1 MIFLILKGGDKMT
14 TQITELL
21 EARQTVA
28 KTIDKK
34 IATDKV
40 TEKKQFDDILGD
52 AKDDDNDTGKVAV
65 SNNIPNNKS
74 TGKLPLDNNTA
85 NDKDKQ
91 NLVKKVVKK
100 STNKN
105 NSAQD
110 KGKDI
115 SKQNDN
121 KTISTQNL
129 TNVIDINVLAAM
141 LAQDKTEKISSNLL
155 GQDTAVWKTLSS
167 AGFITDSSFS
177 VNNETTDTL
186 TNKTKNIAL
195 ATSLWKNK
203 KTNISTSN
211 STENKGS
218 NISTTGNN
226 IENLKTVNQ
235 QKIIKQLL
243 NFSATADNKG
253 NTEQTTAITSA
264 GKTNSPQVQLASLL
278 QAITSDTSSE
288 NTNLK
293 QKSLKDNSAK
303 NNATLKNALVD
314 VIDLTTRGQDKNNG
328 NITGL
333 SAEKNAQTILLGK
346 PFNNLNL
353 PDHQDDKNV
362 TQQNNNDNST
372 NNLNLFSTQLS
383 KNTNTNITNNTQ
395 VNTPLQTAQDSYDIA
410 GQIIKNAHL
419 LKANENS
426 QMVINLQP
434 EHLGEL
440 SVKVSVQADGVV
452 NASFHSDN
460 AQVRNLLQ
468 SSIVQLRQDLQQQ
481 GIKVDNINVY
491 SGLNDLLSN
500 GQNNSGNFNKEKKKS
515 SYRIHQLIEAAGQM
529 EDLRIVPVALQSSQY
544 TSNGIDYKI

>member
-1 MIFLILKGGDKMT
+1 MT